1 MRLKIVLDTNV
12 IISALGRKSP
22 YKSVINK
29 LLEDKYD
36 LFVSTEIL
44 LEYEEMVVK
53 LHNRV
58 VANTFLDF
66 LSILPNVHQSTVY
79 YRFLLITHDA
89 EDDKFADCAIA
100 QGVHYLVTDDK
111 HYNVLVKLGFPKI
124 NLLTI
129 KQFQEL
135 LEKY

>member
-12 IISALGRKSP
+12 LISVLGRKSP
-22 YKSVINK
+22 YKTVINK

-44 LEYEEMVVK
+44 LEYEEIIVR
-53 LHNRV
+53 LHNQA
-58 VANTFLDF
+58 VANTFLDV

-89 EDDKFADCAIA
+89 EDNKFADCAIA
-100 QGVHYLVTDDK
+100 QGAHYLVTNDK
-111 HYNVLVKLGFPKI
+111 HYNVLLNLGFPKI

-129 KQFQEL
+129 EQFQKL